1 MYDIIIH
8 MSIKMNIKKE
18 EKEKILTSYQN
29 KWVILTKDRKK
40 VTNSDKT
47 IRGIIKKASGLKKDQ
62 AVITKVLPF
71 GITYSP

>member
-8 MSIKMNIKKE
+8 MSIKKE
-18 EKEKILTSYQN
+18 KKEKILTSYQN

-40 VTNSDKT
+40 VINSDRT
-47 IRGIIKKASGLKKDQ
+47 IQGILKKASGLKKDQ
-62 AVITKVLPF
+62 AVITKVLPL